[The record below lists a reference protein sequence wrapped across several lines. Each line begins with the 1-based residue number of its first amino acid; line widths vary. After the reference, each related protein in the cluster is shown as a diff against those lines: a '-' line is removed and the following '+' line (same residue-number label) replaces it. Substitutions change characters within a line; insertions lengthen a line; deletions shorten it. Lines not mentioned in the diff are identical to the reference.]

1 VPKEGVTVS
10 GAMNIKGAN
19 VSYRIE
25 GEAETTKDRIA
36 IGAATGISL
45 NACEKW
51 LKEGEAI
58 NQSINDDVRTRW
70 SPDSEVAWHGGV
82 NFGVRGHMREARGR
96 QGRTAE
102 VAGG

>member
-1 VPKEGVTVS
+1 MSEGKLRVV
-10 GAMNIKGAN
+10 GGK
-19 VSYRIE
+19 VCER
-25 GEAETTKDRIA
+25 R
-36 IGAATGISL
+36 
-45 NACEKW
+45 EKW

-82 NFGVRGHMREARGR
+82 NSGVRGHMREARGR